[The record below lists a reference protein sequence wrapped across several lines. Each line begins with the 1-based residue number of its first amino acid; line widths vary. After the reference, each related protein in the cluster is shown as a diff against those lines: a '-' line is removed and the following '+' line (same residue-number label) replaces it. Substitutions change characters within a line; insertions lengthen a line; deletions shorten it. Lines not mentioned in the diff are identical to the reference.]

1 MRYNN
6 RYIKSATSDVKASM
20 QIYKN
25 IVDII
30 DKYNDYCGD
39 SVIIYNDTYYMYGD
53 EESGDVVY
61 IGKLSNLYR
70 EFTRTAER
78 WDFKDLSRFADIVD
92 GAVEDAADRV
102 ITAETAFKYVVR
114 EAVSKYGLG

>member
-6 RYIKSATSDVKASM
+6 GYIRSATSDVKASM

-39 SVIIYNDTYYMYGD
+39 SVITYNDTYYMYGD
-53 EESGDVVY
+53 EESGDAVY
-61 IGKLSNLYR
+61 IGKLSNLYH
-70 EFTRTAER
+70 EFTRTAGR
-78 WDFKDLSRFADIVD
+78 WDFKSLNMFADIVD

-102 ITAETAFKYVVR
+102 ITPETAFTYVVR
-114 EAVSKYGLG
+114 EAIDEYGLG